1 MLETMPKTLAA
12 SMGPVALARE
22 AMVQLGCEALLV
34 YNSDPHLS
42 EYLPERWKAR
52 EWLSGFPASAG
63 IVALTATRAALFV
76 DSRYLVLAEQAM
88 AGSGFEVH
96 LIGPS
101 DWMPHVTWIEG
112 QLAPGARVLT
122 DGDVLA
128 VAEQRQLE
136 ARLTAAGLDLRTDAD
151 LFAAI
156 WPDRAAVPAKAAWLH
171 APAQAISSVE
181 EKLARLRAAMA
192 AQGAPYHFISAL
204 DDIAWLTNLRGSDIE
219 HNPVFAAHLLVGPEK
234 VLLFSPER
242 LFDEAATAV
251 MDAAGVC
258 VRPYDEAK
266 AALAGLPRNAAVLVD
281 PKRITWGFLA
291 AIPPSC
297 RIVEGM
303 SPVTLSKRIKCTA
316 EIDLFRQTMIEDG
329 IALCRFQAEFED
341 GMARGESWNEW
352 RVHERLTA
360 MRALSPH
367 FRGLAFHTSAAFG
380 ANAALP
386 HYGVARETALPIDR
400 DGLLLIDSGGQYI
413 GGTTDV
419 CRVWAIGRPSAAMIA
434 DATLAMRALI
444 ALSSA
449 VFPAGYPGPL
459 LDSIARAPLWA
470 EGLNYFHGT
479 GHGVGSYL
487 GVHELP
493 TLLSGRTVEPGT
505 EYLPGIVTSIE
516 PGVYRKGQWGVR
528 HENIAVVVDA
538 GSTEF
543 GSFAR
548 FETLTLCPFDRRCL
562 DTGSLAPHEIGWLD
576 AYHAE
581 VRNTLAPRL
590 EGGALQ
596 WLLEN
601 TVPIKRA

>member
-1 MLETMPKTLAA
+1 MLETISQTVAA
-12 SMGPVALARE
+12 PSTPMARARAALAQ
-22 AMVQLGCEALLV
+22 AGCEALLV

-63 IVALTATRAALFV
+63 IALLTATRAALFV

-88 AGSGFEVH
+88 AGSEFEVH
-96 LIGPS
+96 LIGPA
-101 DWMPHVTWIEG
+101 DWSPHITWIEG
-112 QLAPGARVLT
+112 HLAPGARVLT

-128 VAEQRQLE
+128 VAEQRQLQ
-136 ARLTAAGLDLRTDAD
+136 ARLAAAGMELGTDAD
-151 LFAAI
+151 LFAGI
-156 WPDRAAVPAKAAWLH
+156 WHDRPAVPAQAAWLH
-171 APAQAISSVE
+171 TPAQEISSAQ
-181 EKLARLRAAMA
+181 EKLARLREAMA
-192 AQGAPYHFISAL
+192 AQGASHHFISAL
-204 DDIAWLTNLRGSDIE
+204 DDIAWLTNLRGGDIE
-219 HNPVFAAHLLVGPEK
+219 HNPFFAAHLLVGSDSAI
-234 VLLFSPER
+234 LFSPER
-242 LFDEAATAV
+242 IFEEAAAAV
-251 MDAAGVC
+251 LDAAGVR

-266 AALAGLPRNAAVLVD
+266 AALVGLPEDAAILVD

-291 AIPPSC
+291 AIPPAC

-303 SPVTLSKRIKCTA
+303 SPVMLAKRIKCAA
-316 EIDLFRQTMIEDG
+316 EIDLFRQTLIEDG
-329 IALCRFQAEFED
+329 VALCRFQAEFEN
-341 GMARGESWNEW
+341 GMARGESWTEW

-367 FRGLAFHTSAAFG
+367 FRGLSFHTSAAFG
-380 ANAALP
+380 PNAAIP

-419 CRVWAIGRPSAAMIA
+419 CRVWAVGQPSAAMIG

-493 TLLSGRTVEPGT
+493 TLLSGRMIEPGM

-516 PGVYRKGQWGVR
+516 PGVYRTGQWGVR

-538 GSTEF
+538 GSSEF
-543 GSFAR
+543 GHFAR

-562 DTGSLAPHEIGWLD
+562 DTGRLAPHEIGWLD
-576 AYHAE
+576 AYHIE

-590 EGGALQ
+590 EGRALQ

-601 TVPIKRA
+601 TAPLKSA

>member
-1 MLETMPKTLAA
+1 MLETMPKTSAAAATPMLLARA
-12 SMGPVALARE
+12 ALAQ
-22 AMVQLGCEALLV
+22 AGCAALLV

-88 AGSGFEVH
+88 AGSEFEVH
-96 LIGPS
+96 LIGPA
-101 DWMPHVTWIEG
+101 DWSPHVTWIES

-128 VAEQRQLE
+128 VAEQRQLQ
-136 ARLTAAGLDLRTDAD
+136 ARLTAAGMELRTDTD
-151 LFAAI
+151 VFIGI
-156 WPDRAAVPAKAAWLH
+156 WHDRPAVPAQAAWLH
-171 APAQAISSVE
+171 APAQDISSAQ
-181 EKLARLRAAMA
+181 EKLARLRDAMA
-192 AQGAPYHFISAL
+192 AQGASHHFISAL
-204 DDIAWLTNLRGSDIE
+204 DDIAWLTNLRGEDIE
-219 HNPVFAAHLLVGPEK
+219 HNPFFAAHLLVAPDEA
-234 VLLFSPER
+234 LLFSPDR
-242 LFDEAATAV
+242 AFDAAAV
-251 MDAAGVC
+251 AVLDAAGVR

-266 AALAGLPRNAAVLVD
+266 ATLAGLAENAAILVD

-291 AIPPSC
+291 AIPPAC

-303 SPVTLSKRIKCTA
+303 SPVTLAKRIKCPA

-329 IALCRFQAEFED
+329 IALCRFHAEFEE

-360 MRALSPH
+360 MRALSPQ
-367 FRGLAFHTSAAFG
+367 FRGLSFQTSAAFG
-380 ANAALP
+380 PNAALP

-400 DGLLLIDSGGQYI
+400 DGLLLIDSGGQYV

-419 CRVWAIGRPSAAMIA
+419 CRVWAIGQPSAAMRR

-493 TLLSGRTVEPGT
+493 TLLSGRTVEPGM

-516 PGVYRKGQWGVR
+516 PGVYRTGQWGVR
-528 HENIAVVVDA
+528 HENIAVVVNA
-538 GSTEF
+538 GSSEF

-562 DTGSLAPHEIGWLD
+562 DIDALAPQEIGWLD
-576 AYHAE
+576 VYHAE
-581 VRNTLAPRL
+581 VRDTLAPRL
-590 EGGALQ
+590 EGRALQ

-601 TVPIKRA
+601 TASMNSA

>member
-1 MLETMPKTLAA
+1 MLETMPKTVAA
-12 SMGPVALARE
+12 STPPMLLARA
-22 AMVQLGCEALLV
+22 AMAQVGCEALLV

-88 AGSGFEVH
+88 AGRGIEVH
-96 LIGPS
+96 LIGPA
-101 DWMPHVTWIEG
+101 DWTPHITWLEG
-112 QLAPGARVLT
+112 HLAPGASVLT

-128 VAEQRQLE
+128 VAEQRQLD
-136 ARLTAAGLDLRTDAD
+136 ARLKAAGMELCTDAD
-151 LFAAI
+151 LFAGI
-156 WPDRAAVPAKAAWLH
+156 WHDRPAVPAKAAWLH
-171 APAQAISSVE
+171 APAQAISSVQ
-181 EKLARLRAAMA
+181 EKLARLREAMA
-192 AQGAPYHFISAL
+192 APSASHHFISAL
-204 DDIAWLTNLRGSDIE
+204 DDIAWLTNLRGGDIE
-219 HNPVFAAHLLVGPEK
+219 HNPFFAAHLLVDRESAI
-234 VLLFSPER
+234 LFSPER
-242 LFDEAATAV
+242 IFDEAATAALE
-251 MDAAGVC
+251 AAGVC
-258 VRPYDEAK
+258 VRPYNEAK
-266 AALAGLPRNAAVLVD
+266 AALAGLPEGAAILVD
-281 PKRITWGFLA
+281 PKRITWGFRA
-291 AIPPSC
+291 AIPKAC
-297 RIVEGM
+297 RIVEGT
-303 SPVTLSKRIKCTA
+303 SPVTLAKRIKCAA

-367 FRGLAFHTSAAFG
+367 FRGLSFHTSAAFG
-380 ANAALP
+380 ANAAIP

-400 DGLLLIDSGGQYI
+400 DGLLLIDSGGQYA

-419 CRVWAIGRPSAAMIA
+419 CRVWAIGQPSAAMIG

-493 TLLSGRTVEPGT
+493 TLLSGRTVEPGM

-528 HENIAVVVDA
+528 HENIAVVIDA
-538 GSTEF
+538 GSSEF

-562 DTGSLAPHEIGWLD
+562 DLGSLAPHEIAWLD
-576 AYHAE
+576 TYHAE

-590 EGGALQ
+590 EGRALQ
-596 WLLEN
+596 WLLDN
-601 TVPIKRA
+601 TAPMKNG